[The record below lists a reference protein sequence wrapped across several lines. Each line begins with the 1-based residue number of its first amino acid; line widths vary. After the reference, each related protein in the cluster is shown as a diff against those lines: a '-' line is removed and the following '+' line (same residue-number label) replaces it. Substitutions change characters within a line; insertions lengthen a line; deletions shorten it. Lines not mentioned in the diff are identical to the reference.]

1 MKLANNPGENRIERK
16 KKMTRQKII
25 DVALALFSRQGFD
38 NTTMEQIAA
47 EADVARKTLY
57 NHFPVKEAIAGEY
70 VKQISK
76 ELAQETFSSLQRL
89 PDTRS
94 RLLAALNNA
103 YGWVKFNPEITRI
116 VLAYRFKYIYQ
127 AGAEAEKTG
136 TQQVLAEILRA
147 GQQAGEIKSDIS
159 VELMATYLDMLR
171 GVMAWEW
178 VNDTESFELSDRIA
192 RLVDMVLYGISTSKE
207 SS

>member
-1 MKLANNPGENRIERK
+1 
-16 KKMTRQKII
+16 
-25 DVALALFSRQGFD
+25 
-38 NTTMEQIAA
+38 MEQIAT

-57 NHFPVKEAIAGEY
+57 NHFPVKEAIADEY

-76 ELAQETFSSLQRL
+76 GLAQETFSSLQRL

-103 YGWVKFNPEITRI
+103 YGWVKFNPEITQT
-116 VLAYRFKYIYQ
+116 VLAYRFKYIYR
-127 AGAEAEKTG
+127 AGEEPEKTG
-136 TQQVLAEILRA
+136 TQRVLTEILRA